1 MSAIDLYSP
10 WREGPRALEARNVG
24 RERELDAIRSAAR
37 AFSRGGSPLPLYLFG
52 ANGVGKSHL
61 LTLAIHAVEAV
72 TPAAEVAITV
82 VPEDAIAMR
91 SAAMLFE
98 VMMNG
103 VDRQPWKS
111 WREPLTRL
119 HDPRRRVVLFEGL
132 DRQLRALGI
141 QGRRELRRLLGD
153 GPDTWIVGAGMTL
166 PDELTAADEAF
177 FAAFDPWPVEA
188 LDDEEGG
195 RLLDRVARESVHD
208 IRWRGRRRTLLTLAG
223 GNPRT
228 LVALGQRERKAR
240 DRPPSE
246 ILRQVVHQFTP
257 QHRNK
262 LRDLSPQA
270 QRIVTVLAAAPR
282 ELGPSELATAIDS
295 STTQMSVQAR
305 RLVDDGVLRRR
316 SDGRQTWYR
325 LSDPGFRYWLEYRN
339 ARWRQT
345 RAGWAALLV
354 DALYRPPALY
364 EPAST
369 TPSQPWRDVVRELG
383 AAVRP
388 LDRARAAAA
397 LTAASELERDDDA
410 LRAVVVTALVYDL
423 GELVEALWLLAL
435 TDFPDLLAVV
445 ALDRALRTQSEAPRD
460 AFMKFLSEIPTTA
473 NRDVVPALEHVL
485 ARSAHGRPWSL
496 RAGERKLLAAHP
508 FVRVLFLRQGRWWS
522 EPPLLAPSDVVAGI
536 ERDPV
541 DAAALLVAATD
552 LDHPELARHAARA
565 LLRAQSA
572 LPRCTS
578 LGVLDPETASS
589 VAALIV
595 AAFERDDA
603 TVQSALGWLA
613 SIADVDEPTFGAVI
627 EALARVRAG
636 LDDPLVQ
643 LALTKLLSHR
653 PDRFER
659 VAAALVHHA
668 EQCERARLLREQ
680 LAEADDGDLH
690 PELAVI
696 AGALGPTR
704 RVSP

>member
-24 RERELDAIRSAAR
+24 RQRELDAIRSAAR
-37 AFSRGGSPLPLYLFG
+37 AFSRGSSPLPLYLFG
-52 ANGVGKSHL
+52 ASGVGKSHL

-91 SAAMLFE
+91 SAALLFD

-111 WREPLTRL
+111 WREAAPRSA
-119 HDPRRRVVLFEGL
+119 DPRRRVVLFEGL
-132 DRQLRALGI
+132 DRQLRALGM

-177 FAAFDPWPVEA
+177 FAAFDPWPVEG
-188 LDDEEGG
+188 LDDDEGG
-195 RLLDRVARESVHD
+195 QLLDRVARESVHD
-208 IRWRGRRRTLLTLAG
+208 ITWRGRRATLLTLAG

-228 LVALGQRERKAR
+228 LVALGQRERGAR
-240 DRPPSE
+240 DRSPSE
-246 ILRQVVHQFTP
+246 SLRRVVHQFTP

-282 ELGPSELATAIDS
+282 ELGPSELAAAIDS

-339 ARWRQT
+339 ARWSQT

-354 DALYRPPALY
+354 DALHRPPALY
-364 EPAST
+364 ELASLD
-369 TPSQPWRDVVRELG
+369 SKKPWRDVQREL
-383 AAVRP
+383 AAALRP

-397 LTAASELERDDDA
+397 LASASRLERDEHA
-410 LRAVVVTALVYDL
+410 LRRVVVTALVHGL
-423 GELVEALWLLAL
+423 GELVEAQLLLAL
-435 TDFPDLLAVV
+435 PAHPDLLAVV
-445 ALDRALRTQSEAPRD
+445 SLDRAIRTQSEAPRG
-460 AFMKFLSEIPTTA
+460 AFMRFVGEIPRGA
-473 NRDVVPALEHVL
+473 GGGIVPAVEHVL

-496 RAGERKLLAAHP
+496 RASEQKSLASHP
-508 FVRVLFLRQGRWWS
+508 FLRVLFLRQGRRWS
-522 EPPLLAPSDVVAGI
+522 EAPLIEPADVIAVV
-536 ERDPV
+536 ERDPP
-541 DAAALLVAATD
+541 DASLLLTAATE
-552 LDHPELARHAARA
+552 LQHPELARHAARA
-565 LLRAQSA
+565 LLREHAA

-578 LGVLDPETASS
+578 LAVFDPETAGS
-589 VAALIV
+589 VAALVV
-595 AAFERDDA
+595 ASLTREEPDVD
-603 TVQSALGWLA
+603 SALGWLA
-613 SIADVDEPTFGAVI
+613 SIADVDEPTFGDVL
-627 EALARVRAG
+627 EALARVGAPA
-636 LDDPLVQ
+636 DDAFLE
-643 LALTKLLSHR
+643 LALTVLLTRR
-653 PDRFER
+653 PERFER
-659 VAAALVHHA
+659 IAEALPRHLEA
-668 EQCERARLLREQ
+668 CERARLLHAQ
-680 LAEADDGDLH
+680 LAEEKNGDLY
-690 PELAVI
+690 PELAVVARAI
-696 AGALGPTR
+696 GAKPGAR
-704 RVSP
+704 S